1 MGKRIEGRLDA
12 KGMRFALVA
21 SRFNEFLVDKL
32 IGGAKDCLLRHGAAD
47 DSITEVLVPGS
58 FELPHAAQI
67 AARSG
72 KYDAVI
78 CLGVLIRGDTPHF
91 DFIAAE
97 ASKGIAQ
104 VGLAS
109 GVPTLFGVLTTD
121 KLEQAIERCGTKGG
135 NKGWDAALSAIE
147 MVDLCRRLST

>member
-1 MGKRIEGRLDA
+1 MGKKIEGCFDA
-12 KGMRFALVA
+12 QGMRFAIVA

-32 IGGAKDCLLRHGAAD
+32 VDGAKDCLVRHGTEAD
-47 DSITEVLVPGS
+47 AVAEILVPGS
-58 FELPHAAQI
+58 FELPFAAKL
-67 AARSG
+67 AAESG
-72 KYDAVI
+72 NYDAVI

-104 VGLAS
+104 VGMS
-109 GVPTLFGVLTTD
+109 TGVPTLFGVLTTD

-135 NKGWDAALSAIE
+135 NKGWDAALAAIE
-147 MVDLCRRLST
+147 LVDLSRRLGS

>member
-1 MGKRIEGRLDA
+1 MGMRIEGHLDA
-12 KGMRFALVA
+12 QGMRFAIVA

-32 IGGAKDCLLRHGAAD
+32 VDGAKDCLVRHGAAAEA
-47 DSITEVLVPGS
+47 IAEILVPGS
-58 FELPHAAQI
+58 FELPFAAKL

-72 KYDAVI
+72 NYDAVI

-104 VGLAS
+104 VGMDS

-135 NKGWDAALSAIE
+135 NKGWDASQAAIE
-147 MVDLCRRLST
+147 LVDLKRKLGS